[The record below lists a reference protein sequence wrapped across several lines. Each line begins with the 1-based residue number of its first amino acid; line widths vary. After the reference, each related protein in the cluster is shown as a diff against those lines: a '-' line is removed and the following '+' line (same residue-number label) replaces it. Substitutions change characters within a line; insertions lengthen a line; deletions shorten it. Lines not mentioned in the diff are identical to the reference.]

1 MGLNENYGI
10 VAKPSWVSQYHL
22 SASPIPEEDTITRK
36 KGICSHCGIPSHV
49 AQ

>member
-22 SASPIPEEDTITRK
+22 SASPILEEDTITRK
-36 KGICSHCGIPSHV
+36 KGQFVVIV
-49 AQ
+49 EFLVM